1 MGGLANALAAAAR
14 GAGVTMRAEA
24 EVRRTTSRNGRVTG
38 VDLANGERIEAP
50 TVASNADPKR
60 TFLHLVDP
68 EELSPE
74 FLVRVRNFQTTGVVA
89 KVNFALDHLPKFPVV
104 GDGMPAH
111 FRISPS
117 LAYLERAYDDAKYG
131 HAYRAH
137 FLEAFFRSILDP
149 DLAPSGKHV
158 LSCLVPSAPSHLTS
172 GNWDKAREQLGDT

>member
-38 VDLANGERIEAP
+38 VDLANGDRIEAP

-74 FLVRVRNFQTTGVVA
+74 FLVRVRNFQTTGVVG
-89 KVNFALDHLPKFPVV
+89 KVNFAFDHLPKFPVN
-104 GDGMPAH
+104 GSRRP
-111 FRISPS
+111 
-117 LAYLERAYDDAKYG
+117 G
-131 HAYRAH
+131 H
-137 FLEAFFRSILDP
+137 LP
-149 DLAPSGKHV
+149 DRP
-158 LSCLVPSAPSHLTS
+158 PIP
-172 GNWDKAREQLGDT
+172 